1 MHIKKELVLKQ
12 YMLILLI
19 FGSAVLGA
27 CSSSH
32 SQYQNT
38 VFVESADP
46 MQDLEFAINRA
57 KAADKRLL
65 LVMGAQWCH
74 DSRGLAENFSRPQLA
89 DILAEHYEVLFVDVG
104 YYKDLR
110 AITQRFGQANYFAT
124 PTVYVIDPQ
133 TEKLLNTTDYSIWG
147 SADSLPFDTYTEY
160 FRRYAYADTNSL
172 LAKRDNMSAS
182 NILLI
187 EDFKYTQSE
196 RLQYAYGILVPD
208 MLREDLKGESSEA
221 FFRRWEEVK
230 QFRGSLQ
237 KDIDT
242 LYEQAQ
248 NAPNET
254 VVTPAY
260 PAFSWE
266 HNIQ

>member
-1 MHIKKELVLKQ
+1 MHIKKELAFKP
-12 YMLILLI
+12 YMLVSLI
-19 FGSAVLGA
+19 FISAILSA

-38 VFVESADP
+38 VFVESANP
-46 MQDLEFAINRA
+46 MQDLEFAISRA

-74 DSRGLAENFSRPQLA
+74 DSRGLAENFSKPQLA
-89 DILAEHYEVLFVDVG
+89 ETIAEHYEVLYINVG

-110 AITQRFGQANYFAT
+110 EITQRFGQANYFAT

-133 TEKLLNTTDYSIWG
+133 TEQLLNTSDYSIWG
-147 SADSLPFDTYTEY
+147 SADSLSFDTYTEY
-160 FRRYAYADTNSL
+160 FERYANADTNSL

-208 MLREDLKGESSEA
+208 MLREDLKGESSET

-237 KDIDT
+237 KDIDS

-248 NAPNET
+248 NAPNVT
-254 VVTPAY
+254 VVIPTY
-260 PAFSWE
+260 PIFSWE
-266 HNIQ
+266 DNNQ